1 MKQEKHNSIKLLT
14 KTKLDR
20 VMEAITDNPTDIK
33 AFHQLSFLK
42 DGKESAK
49 KLEVKRRHLKT
60 EKKKK
65 QKRLQRSRKKSSLS
79 KASKKVKIFKR
90 SLQKAQVS
98 TGISIGC
105 H

>member
-1 MKQEKHNSIKLLT
+1 
-14 KTKLDR
+14 
-20 VMEAITDNPTDIK
+20 MEAITDNPTDIK

-60 EKKKK
+60 EKKKKKK